1 MAVCTHSADSA
12 RRPDPAFAFIPLPG
26 ALRLGLRGVVRRTA
40 HGAVR
45 FGVTG

>member
-12 RRPDPAFAFIPLPG
+12 RRPDPAFAFIQQPG
-26 ALRLGLRGVVRRTA
+26 ALRLGLGGGVRRAT

-45 FGVTG
+45 FGFTG